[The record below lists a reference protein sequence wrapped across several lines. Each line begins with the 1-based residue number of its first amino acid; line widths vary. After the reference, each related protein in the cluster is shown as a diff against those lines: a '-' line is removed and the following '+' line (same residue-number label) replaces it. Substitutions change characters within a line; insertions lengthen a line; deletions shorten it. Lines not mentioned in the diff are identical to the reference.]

1 MQLPANLGAT
11 DRLLRGGAALLLVLL
26 ELTGRFSGLTSL
38 LMGLV
43 AAMLLLTSAMGSC
56 LLYMP
61 LRLSTRR

>member
-1 MQLPANLGAT
+1 
-11 DRLLRGGAALLLVLL
+11 
-26 ELTGRFSGLTSL
+26 
-38 LMGLV
+38 MGLV